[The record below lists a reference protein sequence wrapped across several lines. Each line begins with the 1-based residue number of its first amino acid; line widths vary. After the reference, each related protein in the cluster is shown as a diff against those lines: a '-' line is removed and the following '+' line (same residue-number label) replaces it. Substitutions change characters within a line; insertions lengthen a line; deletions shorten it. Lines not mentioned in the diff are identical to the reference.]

1 MDKNKRKKLKKA
13 GWNVGDTQGFLGLSD
28 QEQQYIDIKLS
39 LSQLLQNTRRKSGLT
54 QTELAQRIDSSQSRI
69 AKMEGGEPGVSID
82 LIIRALLALGVDQGE
97 LAESIKEPK
106 RI

>member
-1 MDKNKRKKLKKA
+1 MDKDKRKKLKKA

-39 LSQLLQNTRRKSGLT
+39 LSHLLKHTRQKSGLT
-54 QTELAQRIDSSQSRI
+54 QTELARRMDSSQSRI

-82 LIIRALLALGVDQGE
+82 LIIRALLSLGVNQEE
-97 LAESIKEPK
+97 LAANIQNQK
-106 RI
+106 RV